1 MTILA
6 DLPFNPNVVI
16 VLAMVVIGAIKAF
29 LERGQ
34 KNNGTEPPAREEED
48 YVDPYDLYE
57 AELKR
62 QRADMELSLPVKTQ
76 APPPIP
82 VARTPGPATRAAPV
96 RPTLT
101 AAERKALEN
110 LKQRSPSKQQS
121 FTSTKLR
128 VQKHLSSPTAAREA
142 LLLAEILGPPK
153 SLQAERRV

>member
-1 MTILA
+1 MTLLA
-6 DLPFNPNVVI
+6 DLPFDPNVVI

-29 LERGQ
+29 LERSQ
-34 KNNGTEPPAREEED
+34 KNNGAEPPPLEEEEF
-48 YVDPYDLYE
+48 VDPYDLYE

-76 APPPIP
+76 APPLPIVRAPKP
-82 VARTPGPATRAAPV
+82 VTRSAPARPR
-96 RPTLT
+96 LT
-101 AAERKALEN
+101 AAEKKALEN
-110 LKQRSPSKQQS
+110 LKLRSPSKRKS
-121 FTSTKLR
+121 SDSTKLR